1 MELRDESLPPL
12 DSSFLPRAPA
22 RRWHS
27 VSRRSDLRPLSRGR
41 GNRLLMFFS
50 FGVVFLLL
58 SGGVLW
64 LVNRGL
70 ASDGDVLA
78 AQSGEVARAT
88 PVVPTPAAAPS
99 PATAAAPTTPEF
111 HVVQPGESLY
121 AIVRK
126 YNTTVDAT
134 ELNNLVDALVELNDI
149 ENRDAIQVGQRLRLV
164 PEEQ

>member
-12 DSSFLPRAPA
+12 DSSFLPRAPV

-41 GNRLLMFFS
+41 GNRLLMVFS

-58 SGGVLW
+58 GGGVLW
-64 LVNRGL
+64 VASRSL
-70 ASDGDVLA
+70 ASNGSVTAVQNSEA
-78 AQSGEVARAT
+78 ARTT
-88 PVVPTPAAAPS
+88 PVVPTPAAPS